1 MGSDYKVTEREQLL
15 SRARLELSSYM
26 MELMSKYDLHIE
38 EAIALLVSEANN
50 NSKLL
55 LREMKR

>member
-1 MGSDYKVTEREQLL
+1 MTEREQLL
-15 SRARLELSSYM
+15 NRVKLELSSYM

-38 EAIALLVSEANN
+38 EAIALLVSEAHN
-50 NSKLL
+50 NSNLL